1 VTDPISVNTV
11 VGNLVDNALH
21 AARMGPR
28 SPAAVEI
35 ALLADGA
42 TLDVSVADSD
52 PALPPNCAKPCST
65 RACPP
70 RSRRGTGSASHWQG
84 RQRGLVGRRLATRS
98 RRRGE
103 RRAVRRRAAGDAFV
117 VVWEGRAMIRTLIV
131 DDDFRVAGAHAG
143 FVEEVFGFTVV
154 GTAHTA
160 AEARARVREL
170 SPDLVLLHVYLPDE
184 SGIAVLPELQTDT
197 IVLSAAI
204 DPKSIRTAIRAGAL
218 NYLIKPVTTRQLAE
232 RLVSYAR
239 YRGLL
244 HHDRGLSQEEVN
256 RAFRAVD
263 EQDRTLTP
271 KGQSTATS
279 RLDSDKLK
287 AAARPLSAEVAG
299 ELGMAQVTAQRY
311 LTALAESA

>member
-1 VTDPISVNTV
+1 
-11 VGNLVDNALH
+11 
-21 AARMGPR
+21 
-28 SPAAVEI
+28 
-35 ALLADGA
+35 
-42 TLDVSVADSD
+42 
-52 PALPPNCAKPCST
+52 
-65 RACPP
+65 
-70 RSRRGTGSASHWQG
+70 
-84 RQRGLVGRRLATRS
+84 
-98 RRRGE
+98 
-103 RRAVRRRAAGDAFV
+103 
-117 VVWEGRAMIRTLIV
+117 MIRTLIV

-204 DPKSIRTAIRAGAL
+204 DPKSIRTAIRTGAL